1 MNSKTKIAVII
12 VAAGRGTR
20 AGGKIPKQW
29 QTLMGKPVI
38 AWSIETFLKNLKISQ
53 VIVVHHPDDK
63 DFMKQL
69 SGDIQ
74 GVIGGASRCASV
86 ERGLN
91 FLKTSEPDYVLIH
104 DAARPCMHA
113 NLLADCIDAVL
124 INGAVIPALPIK
136 DTLWRGTGYLTGI
149 LDRNE
154 IFRAQTPQCFSF
166 PMITSAYSK
175 AKLQATDDA
184 QIAQAAGHRVAII
197 PGNEDNIKI
206 TEPEDFVR
214 AEKILRGNMKLRL
227 GNGFDVHKFGPGSSL
242 TLCGVTIESSSGLI
256 GHSDA
261 DVGMHSVTDA
271 IYGALAKGDIG
282 QHFPPSDPQWMGAD
296 SKIFLKHAVGLTSEM
311 GFKIENIDCTLICE
325 QPKIGPYAHQ
335 MRSKMA
341 EIMGLDIDQISVK
354 ATTTEKLGFAG
365 RGEGIASMATA
376 ALISK

>member
-1 MNSKTKIAVII
+1 MNSKTKIAAII
-12 VAAGRGTR
+12 VAAGRGAR

-38 AWSIETFLKNLKISQ
+38 AWSIETFLKNSKISQ
-53 VIVVHHPDDK
+53 VIVVYHPDDK

-74 GVIGGASRCASV
+74 GVIGGASRYASV
-86 ERGLN
+86 ELGLN
-91 FLKTSEPDYVLIH
+91 FLRTSEPDYVLVH
-104 DAARPCMHA
+104 DAARPCLNS
-113 NLLADCIDAVL
+113 NLLSDCIDAVL

-136 DTLWRGTGYLTGI
+136 DTLWRGTDYLTEI

-154 IFRAQTPQCFSF
+154 VFRAQTPQCFSF
-166 PMITSAYSK
+166 SMITSAYSK
-175 AKLQATDDA
+175 AKLEATDDA
-184 QIAQAAGHRVAII
+184 QIAQAMGHRVAII
-197 PGNEDNIKI
+197 PGSEDNMKI

-214 AEKILRGNMKLRL
+214 AEQILRGNMKLRL

-242 TLCGVTIESSSGLI
+242 TLCGVTIESSSALI

-261 DVGMHSVTDA
+261 DVGMHSITDA

-282 QHFPPSDPQWMGAD
+282 QHFPPSDPQWKGAD
-296 SKIFLKHAVGLTSEM
+296 SKIFLKHAVCLTSEM

-325 QPKIGPYAHQ
+325 QPKIGPYAHR
-335 MRSKMA
+335 MRSTLA
-341 EIMGLDIDQISVK
+341 EIMEIDIDQISVK
-354 ATTTEKLGFAG
+354 ATTTEKLGFTG
-365 RGEGIASMATA
+365 RSEGIAAMATA